1 MTDRLIAQL
10 DFDFLKKAQSV
21 SYTGTGYFIVDLD
34 NLTVADV
41 IKDKNNRTVT
51 IQIGHAY
58 LEAIDIDPDDIIIDE
73 VKEGLLARG
82 EIKLTVADYKEI
94 ESELLSRLEA
104 KFDTVSNGQKADDL
118 ALEMVKDIYEPIV
131 KTIDPRYSVIVEFK

>member
-1 MTDRLIAQL
+1 MQESGKVGAYDRGRSGNA
-10 DFDFLKKAQSV
+10 FCAER
-21 SYTGTGYFIVDLD
+21 TRER
-34 NLTVADV
+34 
-41 IKDKNNRTVT
+41 RTVT

-73 VKEGLLARG
+73 VKEGLLARW

-104 KFDTVSNGQKADDL
+104 KFDTVSNGQEADDL
-118 ALEMVKDIYEPIV
+118 ALKMVKDIYEPIV